1 MPSKSA
7 SFVCQHM
14 EGVSRQVLE
23 KYQRAIRVYVRRR
36 HGIYA
41 LYRKNRL
48 YYVGLASNLRT
59 RLHHHLRDR
68 HAKTWDRFSVYL
80 TIGDKHLR
88 ELEALVIRIA
98 SPRGNKVRGKL
109 AKSEDLRRRF
119 RRDIARL
126 HRTEL
131 AELFTLPRGEA
142 VEAPGRLDADK
153 GKARLAPYVTK
164 PFPIRWR
171 YKGKVHKAHVRRD
184 GMIRLKGKLY
194 RSPSG
199 AAHSIYRR
207 AIDGWHAWKYER
219 APGDWVALNELR
231 R

>member
-7 SFVCQHM
+7 PFVCQHM
-14 EGVSRQVLE
+14 EGISRQVLE
-23 KYQRAIRVYVRRR
+23 KYQRAIRSYVRRR

-48 YYVGLASNLRT
+48 YYVGLASNLRV
-59 RLHHHLRDR
+59 RLNHHLRDR

-80 TIGDKHLR
+80 TIGDRYLR
-88 ELEALVIRIA
+88 ELEALVLRIA

-109 AKSEDLRRRF
+109 GKSEDLRRRF

-126 HRTEL
+126 HREEL
-131 AELFTLPRGEA
+131 AELFPLSRGEA
-142 VEAPGRLDADK
+142 DEGPEPPAVRSK
-153 GKARLAPYVTK
+153 VSLAPYVTK
-164 PFPIRWR
+164 PFPVRWR
-171 YKGKVHKAHVRRD
+171 YKGKIHKAHVRRD
-184 GMIRLKGKLY
+184 GMIRLNGKLY

-199 AAHSIYRR
+199 AAHAIYRG

>member
-1 MPSKSA
+1 
-7 SFVCQHM
+7 M

-23 KYQRAIRVYVRRR
+23 KYQRAIRAYVRRR

-48 YYVGLASNLRT
+48 YYVGLASNLRA
-59 RLHHHLRDR
+59 RLNHHLRDR

-80 TIGDKHLR
+80 TIGDRHLR

-119 RRDIARL
+119 RLDVARL
-126 HRTEL
+126 HRAEL
-131 AELFTLPRGEA
+131 AALFPLSRGE
-142 VEAPGRLDADK
+142 VKEVPEQMDADT
-153 GKARLAPYVTK
+153 GKTRLAPYVTK

-171 YKGKVHKAHVRRD
+171 YKGKLYKAHVRRD
-184 GMIRLKGKLY
+184 GMIRLNGKLY

-199 AAHSIYRR
+199 AAHAIYRG

-219 APGDWVALNELR
+219 APGDWVALHELR